1 MTCSPIPLF
10 QGNDKG
16 AALVPPWPLLRP
28 RPSSRGLAHESIF
41 PTPFGAPTFAPDR
54 SWSSGVRR
62 GSVSEVVMVA
72 GSIPGWSLRLFG
84 QIPSLRQL
92 PKNPKNAEKFG
103 FSKFS
108 IQSKREA
115 KPQRFAGTS
124 QLILVQSLLYIK
136 SSTNDCNCTTISF
149 NTIQLA
155 FP

>member
-16 AALVPPWPLLRP
+16 CALVPPWPSSREHLPYTLWGPHLRP
-28 RPSSRGLAHESIF
+28 RSLVVP
-41 PTPFGAPTFAPDR
+41 
-54 SWSSGVRR
+54 WSSGVRR

>member
-1 MTCSPIPLF
+1 MRASSLHPLGPPTLAPERRASAGGGGEVGSRRRVSGKGVPLF
-10 QGNDKG
+10 G
-16 AALVPPWPLLRP
+16 R
-28 RPSSRGLAHESIF
+28 
-41 PTPFGAPTFAPDR
+41 FG
-54 SWSSGVRR
+54 
-62 GSVSEVVMVA
+62 
-72 GSIPGWSLRLFG
+72 LFG

-136 SSTNDCNCTTISF
+136 SSTNDCNYTTISF
-149 NTIQLA
+149 NIIQIA

>member
-1 MTCSPIPLF
+1 M
-10 QGNDKG
+10 
-16 AALVPPWPLLRP
+16 
-28 RPSSRGLAHESIF
+28 
-41 PTPFGAPTFAPDR
+41 
-54 SWSSGVRR
+54 
-62 GSVSEVVMVA
+62 SEVVMVA

-92 PKNPKNAEKFG
+92 PKNAEKFG

>member
-1 MTCSPIPLF
+1 MTRAQPL
-10 QGNDKG
+10 
-16 AALVPPWPLLRP
+16 
-28 RPSSRGLAHESIF
+28 SRLGLCLGLCLGLGLAHESIF
-41 PTPFGAPTFAPDR
+41 PTPFGAPTFAPER
-54 SWSSGVRR
+54 RASAGGGGQVGSRRRVSGKGVPLFGRF
-62 GSVSEVVMVA
+62 G
-72 GSIPGWSLRLFG
+72 LFG

>member
-16 AALVPPWPLLRP
+16 CALVPPWPSSREHLPYTLWGP
-28 RPSSRGLAHESIF
+28 PPSRPSGEPVLVVVVKWGQVGSRRRVSGKGVPL
-41 PTPFGAPTFAPDR
+41 FGRF
-54 SWSSGVRR
+54 G
-62 GSVSEVVMVA
+62 
-72 GSIPGWSLRLFG
+72 LFG

>member
-1 MTCSPIPLF
+1 MTRAQPL
-10 QGNDKG
+10 
-16 AALVPPWPLLRP
+16 
-28 RPSSRGLAHESIF
+28 SRLGLCLGLGLAHESIF
-41 PTPFGAPTFAPDR
+41 PTPFGAPHLR
-54 SWSSGVRR
+54 SRAASGERR
-62 GSVSEVVMVA
+62 ASAGGGGQEGSRRRVSGKGVPLF
-72 GSIPGWSLRLFG
+72 GRFGLFG

>member
-10 QGNDKG
+10 PCSLVHLFQGNDKG
-16 AALVPPWPLLRP
+16 CALVPPWP
-28 RPSSRGLAHESIF
+28 SSREHLPYTLWGPPPSL
-41 PTPFGAPTFAPDR
+41 P
-54 SWSSGVRR
+54 SGEPVL
-62 GSVSEVVMVA
+62 VVVMVKKE
-72 GSIPGWSLRLFG
+72 GVGEGVPLFGRFGLFG